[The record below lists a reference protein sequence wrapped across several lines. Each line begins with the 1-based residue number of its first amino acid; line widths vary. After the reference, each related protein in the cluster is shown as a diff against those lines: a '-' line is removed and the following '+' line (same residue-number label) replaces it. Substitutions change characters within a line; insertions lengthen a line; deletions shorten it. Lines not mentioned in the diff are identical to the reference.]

1 MTETNLEPIL
11 QVQNTGR
18 DLESGAWLVAM
29 ASREECPSYTANTKL
44 YVQSVYNISLQST
57 IIFRMEGDPDNLENI
72 RRKLRPHLP
81 ASIQAYNSV
90 VLAMSDDGIE
100 RRVVS
105 TADHCSVAVL
115 NREQP
120 SGLMISMFSSSEADD
135 DLRKL
140 LEENINWTEEIDF
153 VVSLIKELGTVLTD
167 VHTVAYTAKRNLG

>member
-1 MTETNLEPIL
+1 
-11 QVQNTGR
+11 
-18 DLESGAWLVAM
+18 
-29 ASREECPSYTANTKL
+29 
-44 YVQSVYNISLQST
+44 
-57 IIFRMEGDPDNLENI
+57 MEDNPDNLENI
-72 RRKLRPHLP
+72 RRKLSRHLP
-81 ASIQAYNSV
+81 ASTQAYNSV

-140 LEENINWTEEIDF
+140 LEENIDWTEEIEF
-153 VVSLIKELGTVLTD
+153 VVSLVKELGTVLTD
-167 VHTVAYTAKRNLG
+167 VDCRDSIRDIWDWLRVWLQMMPQVN